1 MNKQRD
7 RFREEYNEDLKRKIR
22 IAVDSIGGY
31 TREEMFTLEFVY
43 GAVKKYI
50 PESDSTDGKPDI
62 RNEIA
67 ELLSSIDNAWILDQ
81 IKRTIINITKED
93 SEQ

>member
-22 IAVDSIGGY
+22 IAIDSIVGY
-31 TREEMFTLEFVY
+31 AKEEMFTLEFVY

-50 PESDSTDGKPDI
+50 PENGKAGHEETQEHKAEVI
-62 RNEIA
+62 RNVS
-67 ELLSSIDNAWILDQ
+67 ELESLYRKHI
-81 IKRTIINITKED
+81 
-93 SEQ
+93 